1 MQELIDALCIINA
14 GYRTEDEKE
23 MYQKAIELVHR
34 TADYLHLLN
43 QKEKL
48 DDKISTY
55 NQNNNDKCGCFVS
68 DGTTSM
74 NCKFCGK
81 HYSQHI

>member
-1 MQELIDALCIINA
+1 MKENIEDLIKALCIINA
-14 GYRTEDEKE
+14 GWRTEDEKE
-23 MYQKAIELVHR
+23 VYLKASELVNK

-55 NQNNNDKCGCFVS
+55 NQTK
-68 DGTTSM
+68 
-74 NCKFCGK
+74 
-81 HYSQHI
+81 

>member
-1 MQELIDALCIINA
+1 MKENIEDLIKALCVINA
-14 GYRTEDEKE
+14 GWRTEDEKE
-23 MYQKAIELVHR
+23 VYLKASELVNK

-55 NQNNNDKCGCFVS
+55 NQK
-68 DGTTSM
+68 
-74 NCKFCGK
+74 K
-81 HYSQHI
+81 

>member
-1 MQELIDALCIINA
+1 MKENIEDLIKALCIINA
-14 GYRTEDEKE
+14 GWRNEDEKE
-23 MYQKAIELVHR
+23 VYLKASELVNK

-55 NQNNNDKCGCFVS
+55 NQK
-68 DGTTSM
+68 
-74 NCKFCGK
+74 K
-81 HYSQHI
+81 

>member
-23 MYQKAIELVHR
+23 VYQKAIELVHKN
-34 TADYLHLLN
+34 ADYIHLLN

-48 DDKISTY
+48 DDKIKTY
-55 NQNNNDKCGCFVS
+55 N
-68 DGTTSM
+68 
-74 NCKFCGK
+74 
-81 HYSQHI
+81 